1 MRLALLV
8 CMAVAAIQPAFARTG
23 EDQVIAALGKRLFP
37 VVAAMDRAG
46 APSEVRSMLEQRDR
60 RLATC
65 ADDAPCKVNVSLWSN
80 SEIELVSAMAAADGP
95 SAENRDRANA
105 AHRELMG
112 LNAILDVYGRGSA
125 PRYPR
130 IDGPIGEQDRVRIAE
145 DCVVAAA
152 IAEAGRD
159 EAPAGFDFSIGLAL
173 ALLDV
178 NERLDAIA
186 FQPLDGGLNSDAF
199 QHARGLDWSRYRYTS
214 IIVLGAGPK
223 DLLTPLSARGKLHV
237 KIAAQRYFSGL
248 APFIIVSGAAVH
260 PRGTRFVEAVEMR
273 RALIERYAVPMHA
286 IVIEPHARHTTTNLR
301 NSARLLMSMK
311 APMDRDAL
319 VLSDPPHID
328 AVQSAEFVARNQR
341 ELGYQP
347 GRVGARTS
355 PFDIVFRPSAAS
367 AKVDPL
373 DPLDP

>member
-8 CMAVAAIQPAFARTG
+8 WMAIAAIQPALAKAG

-37 VVAAMDRAG
+37 VVAAMDRAA

-60 RLATC
+60 RLVRC
-65 ADDAPCKVNVSLWSN
+65 VDDAFCKVNVSLWSN
-80 SEIELVSAMAAADGP
+80 KEIELVSAMAAAGGP
-95 SAENRDRANA
+95 SVEGRDRANGA
-105 AHRELMG
+105 RRELIG
-112 LNAILDVYGRGSA
+112 LNAILDVYGRGGA
-125 PRYPR
+125 PRYPQ
-130 IDGPIGEQDRVRIAE
+130 IDGPIGEQDRVRVAE
-145 DCVVAAA
+145 DRVVAAA

-159 EAPAGFDFSIGLAL
+159 EAVARFDFSVGLAL

-186 FQPLDGGLNSDAF
+186 FQPLDGGLNSEAF
-199 QHARGLDWSRYRYTS
+199 QYASGLDWSRYRYTS

-237 KIAAQRYFSGL
+237 KMAAQRYFSGL
-248 APFIIVSGAAVH
+248 APLIIVSGAAVH

-273 RALIERYAVPMHA
+273 RALIQRYAVPVHA
-286 IVIEPHARHTTTNLR
+286 IVIEPYARHTTTNLR
-301 NSARLLMSMK
+301 NSARLLMSLK

-319 VLSDPPHID
+319 VVSDPPHID
-328 AVQSAEFVARNQR
+328 AVQSAEFVARNAR

-347 GRVGARTS
+347 GRIGARTS
-355 PFDIVFRPSAAS
+355 PFDVAFRPSAAS
-367 AKVDPL
+367 VKVDPL